1 MTEVQQRVETKKA
14 LLTGD
19 DAVAHAVRQSKVDLV
34 AAYPITPQTVMVE
47 RIAEFAANGEFEGV
61 FVPVESEH
69 SAMSACI
76 GGALAGAR
84 VFTATASQGLA
95 LMHEMLYAA
104 SGLRLPIVMAV
115 ANRALNSPLNIH
127 NDHSDIMGS
136 RDSGWII
143 LFAENGEEV
152 YDRVIQ
158 AFRISEAVSLPVA
171 VNLDGFT
178 LTHSAEVVR
187 MLPDDAVASFV
198 GRPPRRNSLLDSVPK
213 SFGMMAL
220 PDTYQFF
227 KEDQMRAMVESPR
240 AIRPVED
247 EYWNLT
253 GRRYGPVKS
262 FRAEDAEVIM
272 VMLGSY
278 AGTARA
284 AAAALRSDGI
294 KVGVVSLGWY
304 RPFPAE
310 ELLDA
315 VEGAKTLVVMDRSL
329 SHGARAHP
337 LASDVITTLYT
348 AGERKRIVS
357 VAYGLGGRWFTEEDA
372 KRLFKYAL
380 RSGPEFESFLY
391 YGGGDE

>member
-1 MTEVQQRVETKKA
+1 MTEVQQRVESKKVF
-14 LLTGD
+14 LTGD
-19 DAVAHAVRQSKVDLV
+19 DAVAHAARQSKVDLV
-34 AAYPITPQTVMVE
+34 AAYPITPQTVIVE
-47 RIAEFAANGEFEGV
+47 RIAEFAANGEFEGE

-136 RDSGWII
+136 RDSGWIL
-143 LFAENGEEV
+143 LFAENAEEA

-158 AFRISEAVSLPVA
+158 AFRISEAVNLPVA

-187 MLPDDAVASFV
+187 MLPDDAVAAFV
-198 GRPPRRNSLLDSVPK
+198 GRPPRRSTLLDSVPK

-227 KEDQMRAMVESPR
+227 KEDQMRAMEESPR
-240 AIRPVED
+240 SIRQIEE
-247 EYWNLT
+247 EYRNLT
-253 GRRYGPVKS
+253 GRRYGPVKGFNS
-262 FRAEDAEVIM
+262 EDAEAVM

-284 AAAALRSDGI
+284 AAAALRSEGV

-310 ELLDA
+310 ELLRA
-315 VEGAKTLVVMDRSL
+315 VEGARTLLVMDRSL
-329 SHGARAHP
+329 SYGAGAHP
-337 LASDVITTLYT
+337 LASDVIAALYR
-348 AGERKRIVS
+348 AGERKRVIS
-357 VAYGLGGRWFTEEDA
+357 VAYGLGGRWFTEDDA
-372 KRLFKYAL
+372 RRLFEYAL
-380 RSGPEFESFLY
+380 RPGPDFESFLY
-391 YGGGDE
+391 YGGDSR

>member
-1 MTEVQQRVETKKA
+1 M
-14 LLTGD
+14 
-19 DAVAHAVRQSKVDLV
+19 RQSKVDLV
-34 AAYPITPQTVMVE
+34 AAYPITPQTVIVE
-47 RIAEFAANGEFEGV
+47 RIAEFAANGEFEGE
-61 FVPVESEH
+61 FVAVESEH

-95 LMHEMLYAA
+95 FMHEMLYAA

-136 RDSGWII
+136 RDSGWIL
-143 LFAENGEEV
+143 LFAESAEEA

-158 AFRISEAVSLPVA
+158 GFRISEAVNLPVA

-178 LTHSAEVVR
+178 LTHSAEVVN
-187 MLPDDAVASFV
+187 MLPDDVVGAFV
-198 GRPPRRNSLLDSVPK
+198 GRPPRRNTLLDKTPK

-227 KEDQMRAMVESPR
+227 KEDQERAMEDARR
-240 AIRPVED
+240 AIRAVEL
-247 EYWNLT
+247 EYAKISD
-253 GRRYGPVKS
+253 RAYGPVKAFLS
-262 FRAEDAEVIM
+262 EDADVVM

-284 AAAALRSDGI
+284 AAGAIRRSEGI
-294 KVGVVSLGWY
+294 KAGVVSLGWY

-310 ELLDA
+310 ELLKA
-315 VEGAKTLVVMDRSL
+315 VEGADTLIVMDRSV
-329 SHGARAHP
+329 SYGAIAHP
-337 LASDVITTLYT
+337 LASDVMAALYR
-348 AGERKRIVS
+348 AGIRKRLINV
-357 VAYGLGGRWFTEEDA
+357 VYGLGGRWFTEDDA
-372 KRLFKYAL
+372 QRLFRYA
-380 RSGPEFESFLY
+380 SKPGPGFEAFFY
-391 YGGGDE
+391 YGR